1 MSAQALI
8 NLPNK
13 FLTSEISLDELL
25 NQVDEFV
32 FKYLSSALEATPNK
46 INAAEYAAK
55 YHLAT
60 PGHKVR
66 ARLCLAACLD
76 LNIKYND
83 MLIISAVS
91 ELLHNASLIH
101 DDIQDM
107 DEMRRGIETVW
118 KRFGSNVAICAGDL
132 LLSSAYGVLAGISDP
147 KLLPKLI
154 SLISTRT
161 ASVIKGQCDDIEYK
175 SQPTNSIETYK
186 KIAKAKSGALLGLP
200 IELAL
205 ILANQDEYLSLAQN
219 ATSAFAIGYQVIDD
233 LNDIEKDAPKD
244 GSSKSL
250 NIAFVLADA
259 NSSNPIADA
268 WFLAEQSLSEAVI
281 LAEKLP
287 HSLGVLL
294 ISLAHQLQGQIV
306 HDRQC

>member
-13 FLTSEISLDELL
+13 FLAPEMSLDELL
-25 NQVDEFV
+25 NQVDNFV
-32 FKYLSSALEATPNK
+32 FEHLFSALEATPVK
-46 INAAEYAAK
+46 INAVEYAAK

-60 PGHKVR
+60 SGHKVR

-107 DEMRRGIETVW
+107 DEMRRGVETVW
-118 KRFGSNVAICAGDL
+118 KKFGSNVAICAGDL

-154 SLISTRT
+154 SLISMRT
-161 ASVIKGQCDDIEYK
+161 SAVIKGQCEDIEYK
-175 SQPTNSIETYK
+175 TKSINSIETYK
-186 KIAKAKSGALLGLP
+186 KIVKAKSGALLGLP

-205 ILANQDEYLSLAQN
+205 ILSNQDEYLSLAQN

-244 GSSKSL
+244 GSAKSL

-268 WFLAEQSLSEAVI
+268 WFLAEQSLSEAVL
-281 LAEKLP
+281 LAAKLP
-287 HSLGVLL
+287 HSLGGLL
-294 ISLAHQLQGQIV
+294 ISLAHQLQGQIK

>member
-13 FLTSEISLDELL
+13 FLASEMSLDELL
-25 NQVDEFV
+25 NQVDDFV
-32 FKYLSSALEATPNK
+32 FKHLSSAVEAIPNK
-46 INAAEYAAK
+46 INTAEYAAK

-76 LNIKYND
+76 LNIQYND

-118 KRFGSNVAICAGDL
+118 KKFGSNVAICAGDL
-132 LLSSAYGVLAGISDP
+132 LLSSAYSLLAGISDP

-154 SLISTRT
+154 SLIATRT

-175 SQPTNSIETYK
+175 SQPINSIETYK
-186 KIAKAKSGALLGLP
+186 KIAIAKSGALLGLP

-244 GSSKSL
+244 GGSKSL

-268 WFLAEQSLSEAVI
+268 MFLAEQSLSEAVI
-281 LAEKLP
+281 LAAKLP

-294 ISLAHQLQGQIV
+294 ISLAHQLQGQIE